1 MRIAWVPLA
10 LAAILAAA
18 CSSTA
23 SHPAAHAPRPPAVHL
38 TTAQQTR
45 ECAALDL
52 VRMGYSTY
60 GAEVT
65 TVAGQY
71 SVSQHNAQLII
82 AAAIRDRCPSE
93 VSVIPAGDPLP

>member
-1 MRIAWVPLA
+1 
-10 LAAILAAA
+10 
-18 CSSTA
+18 
-23 SHPAAHAPRPPAVHL
+23 VHL
-38 TTAQQTR
+38 TRAQQTQ

-52 VRMGYSTY
+52 VRMGDDTY
-60 GAEVT
+60 AAQVR

-71 SVSQHNAQLII
+71 SVSQHDAQLII